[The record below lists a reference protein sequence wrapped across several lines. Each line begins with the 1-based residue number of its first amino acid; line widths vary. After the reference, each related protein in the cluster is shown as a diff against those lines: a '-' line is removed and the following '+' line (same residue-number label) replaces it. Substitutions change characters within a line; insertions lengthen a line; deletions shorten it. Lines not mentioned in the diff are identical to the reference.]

1 MRKVNEIWEA
11 GCPLDAGFVAV
22 NYITCRPEYRERFEE
37 LFATRAKAIDRMP
50 GFCGM
55 QVLRPE
61 GMPKR
66 PKKAPK
72 GVSQPLD
79 DQGAYLIVSYWRR
92 REEFDSWTGS
102 PEFLEGHKRGF
113 EDVRRAK
120 EAGEEPPMTSTF
132 VTYSVVA
139 R

>member
-1 MRKVNEIWEA
+1 MRKVDEIWEA

-22 NYITCRPEYRERFEE
+22 NYITCRPEYRARFEE
-37 LFATRAKAIDRMP
+37 LFATRAKAIDRMS

-55 QVLRPE
+55 QVLRSE
-61 GMPKR
+61 GKPKR

-72 GVSQPLD
+72 GVSQPGD
-79 DQGAYLIVSYWRR
+79 AEGPYLIVSYWRR
-92 REEFDSWTGS
+92 REDFEAWTGS

-113 EDVRRAK
+113 EDVRKAK
-120 EAGEEPPMTSTF
+120 ELGQEPPMASTF
-132 VTYSVVA
+132 HTYEVIA

>member
-1 MRKVNEIWEA
+1 MIDSEAVWES
-11 GCPLDAGFVAV
+11 GCPLDAHFVAV
-22 NYITCRPEYRERFEE
+22 NYITCRPEYRDRFEE

-55 QVLRPE
+55 QVLRPHSRP
-61 GMPKR
+61 GR

-72 GVSQPLD
+72 GVEG
-79 DQGAYLIVSYWRR
+79 QGGPGEAYLIVSFWRSG
-92 REEFDSWTGS
+92 EDFEGWTGS

-113 EDVRRAK
+113 EDVRKAK
-120 EAGEEPPMTSTF
+120 EEGREPPMRSDF
-132 VTYSVVA
+132 QVYEVIA

>member
-1 MRKVNEIWEA
+1 MKDMQDVWGP
-11 GCPLDAGFVAV
+11 GCPLDAAFVAV
-22 NYITCRPEYRERFEE
+22 NYITCTPEYRKRFEE

-55 QVLRPE
+55 QVLKPE
-61 GMPKR
+61 GKPKR
-66 PKKAPK
+66 PKKAPND
-72 GVSQPLD
+72 VSQPID

-92 REEFDSWTGS
+92 REDFEGWTGS

-113 EDVRRAK
+113 EDVRKAK
-120 EAGEEPPMTSTF
+120 EAGEEPPMTSAF
-132 VTYSVVA
+132 HTYEVIA